1 MMNRGQGGQAMIAGG
16 ALGKAKYALS
26 LGRAD
31 EAERIARKR
40 LEKDANDVGAR
51 VVLAQALLQLN
62 QPREAAN
69 EARRATRAQNSNV
82 DAHLLLSASLLQ
94 TGGMASRFTGSVPQE
109 AITAA
114 KKAVDLQ
121 PKAAKTHVQLAEAL
135 LAKRDNAGARAEAEL
150 AVKLEPRQAS
160 AHLVKAIVLYSD
172 KDPQGALDEANA
184 ALRNERSLTQ
194 AELIRANALLDM
206 KRYDDALGALDAV
219 DRAGPVLGAG
229 NTGALRGRIY
239 YKQRKFRQSY
249 RQFRLLQAQNP
260 RVRPLAPLLA
270 GVSMVATGQFGQNAA
285 VAIFTFLAVIILLA
299 LYGLQFIP
307 VVGGWIVAVLILAL
321 VGLFAFGALRQ
332 ARGSIL
338 RGPGGPVGMIGFG
351 VVAFAAALTLVLW
364 LASHS
369 VNYSFVPVWLVV
381 GGTVGLVVSAVI
393 LYLFGR
399 YGGGGT
405 AAA

>member
-1 MMNRGQGGQAMIAGG
+1 MMNRGQGGQSMIAGG

-26 LGRAD
+26 LGRPD

-51 VVLAQALLQLN
+51 VVLAQALLQMN

-69 EARRATRAQNSNV
+69 EARRAVRAQNTNV
-82 DAHLLLSASLLQ
+82 DAHMLLSAALLQ
-94 TGGMASRFTGSVPQE
+94 TGGMASRLTSSVPQE

-160 AHLVKAIVLYSD
+160 AHLVKAIVLYTD
-172 KDPQGALDEANA
+172 KDAQGALDEANA
-184 ALRNERSLTQ
+184 ALRSDRSLTQ

-206 KRYDDALGALDAV
+206 KRYDDSLAALDVV
-219 DRAGPVLGAG
+219 DRAGPLVGAG

-239 YKQRKFRQSY
+239 YKQRKFRTSY
-249 RQFRLLQAQNP
+249 REFRLLQAQNP

-270 GVSMVATGQFGQNAA
+270 GLSMVATGQFGQNAA
-285 VAIFTFLAVIILLA
+285 PAIFAFLAVIVLLIF
-299 LYGLQFIP
+299 YGLHFIP
-307 VVGGWIVAVLILAL
+307 VVGGWIVAALILAL
-321 VGLFAFGALRQ
+321 VGLFAFGAVRQ
-332 ARGSIL
+332 ARGAIL
-338 RGPGGPVGMIGFG
+338 KGPGGRLGMIGFG
-351 VVAFAAALTLVLW
+351 VVAFAAAFVLVLW

-369 VNYSFVPVWLVV
+369 VSWSFVPIWLVV
-381 GGTVGLVVSAVI
+381 TGAVGIVVSAVI
-393 LYLFGR
+393 LYLLGR
-399 YGGGGT
+399 YGGET
-405 AAA
+405 AA